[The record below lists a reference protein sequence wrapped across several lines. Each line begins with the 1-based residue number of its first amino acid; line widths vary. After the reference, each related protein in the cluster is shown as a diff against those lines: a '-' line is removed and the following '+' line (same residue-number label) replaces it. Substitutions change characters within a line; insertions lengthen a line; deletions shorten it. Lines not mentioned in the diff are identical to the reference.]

1 MRHKQ
6 AMSANALPR
15 TDIRRSGRAT
25 KGQHT
30 KLEAAEAAT
39 PKNKK
44 GTATAASSKK
54 NTGKKSAE
62 PEPEAEVDD
71 EEAADEVIRCVCGD
85 TKDDEVGRQYVSCD
99 TCEVWQHNV
108 CMGVPLEEERQPEHY
123 FCELCEPNDH
133 KDLLEAEA
141 RGEQLWQT
149 RIADH
154 EAEKRRKRNEKKRP
168 KSRQQKAARQSEVKS
183 EAPASEQA
191 SPAPTA
197 SIPPPSQDEA
207 PAAGSKR
214 KFEEETVQQEQDEEH
229 AQVETHAEA
238 TRRSSSAATQSKR
251 RKSEQKKED
260 KVDTDTALVDVKDL
274 PKERQTPA
282 LALVKVF
289 GDVVRERVT
298 TG

>member
-1 MRHKQ
+1 MRHKRN
-6 AMSANALPR
+6 MSANALPR

-30 KLEAAEAAT
+30 KLESAEVAT
-39 PKNKK
+39 PKTKK
-44 GTATAASSKK
+44 GTATAASTKK
-54 NTGKKSAE
+54 TTGKKSAE

-133 KDLLEAEA
+133 KDLLDAQA

-168 KSRQQKAARQSEVKS
+168 KSRQQKAARQSQVRGS
-183 EAPASEQA
+183 GQRAGQPCAYCFH
-191 SPAPTA
+191 PTPFA
-197 SIPPPSQDEA
+197 RL
-207 PAAGSKR
+207 GSCCW
-214 KFEEETVQQEQDEEH
+214 QQ
-229 AQVETHAEA
+229 AQV
-238 TRRSSSAATQSKR
+238 
-251 RKSEQKKED
+251 
-260 KVDTDTALVDVKDL
+260 
-274 PKERQTPA
+274 
-282 LALVKVF
+282 
-289 GDVVRERVT
+289 
-298 TG
+298 

>member
-1 MRHKQ
+1 MEETQPEQ
-6 AMSANALPR
+6 AFTALYRR
-15 TDIRRSGRAT
+15 TYGPVFRFIARRVR
-25 KGQHT
+25 
-30 KLEAAEAAT
+30 
-39 PKNKK
+39 
-44 GTATAASSKK
+44 
-54 NTGKKSAE
+54 
-62 PEPEAEVDD
+62 DD

-85 TKDDEVGRQYVSCD
+85 TKDDEIGRQYVSCD

-108 CMGVPLEEERQPEHY
+108 CMGVPLEEEKQPEHY

-133 KDLLEAEA
+133 KDLLDAQA

-149 RIADH
+149 RIAEN

-197 SIPPPSQDEA
+197 SASIPPPSQDSA

-214 KFEEETVQQEQDEEH
+214 KFEEDTAQQEQAQAQEET
-229 AQVETHAEA
+229 QAEK

-260 KVDTDTALVDVKDL
+260 KVDTDTALVEVKDL
-274 PKERQTPA
+274 PKERQVPA
-282 LALVKVF
+282 QALVKVF
-289 GDVVRERVT
+289 GDVVRERIT